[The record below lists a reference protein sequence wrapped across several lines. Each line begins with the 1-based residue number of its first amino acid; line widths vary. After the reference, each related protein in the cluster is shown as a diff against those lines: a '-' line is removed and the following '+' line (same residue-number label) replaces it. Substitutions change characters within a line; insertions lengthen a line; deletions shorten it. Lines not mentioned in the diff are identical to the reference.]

1 MYCGFL
7 QKEIKFSVV
16 STDKQH
22 SHDAQICL
30 EDVINCCS
38 TAVLALLREWHL
50 FLCPGEFG
58 DPPGA
63 QHFHPGM
70 TVALAVYLISH
81 LSDWWIED
89 GGCKML
95 QELHS
100 AERVNISITTR
111 HDTVQTPTKYPYIY
125 VGTNPTKPL
134 RNSSVGFKVSPA
146 VGIILLIFFLP
157 YPILLRHQSVPWEL
171 YLKARAAEPVSHTLS
186 YARLSRCAS
195 LYFLHSPETANLKC
209 SKALS

>member
-1 MYCGFL
+1 M
-7 QKEIKFSVV
+7 
-16 STDKQH
+16 
-22 SHDAQICL
+22 
-30 EDVINCCS
+30 INCCS
-38 TAVLALLREWHL
+38 TAVLAQLREWCL
-50 FLCPGEFG
+50 FLYPGECG
-58 DPPGA
+58 EPPDA

-81 LSDWWIED
+81 LPDWWIEHD
-89 GGCKML
+89 GCKML

-100 AERVNISITTR
+100 AEQVNISITTR
-111 HDTVQTPTKYPYIY
+111 HDTVQTPMKYPYIY
-125 VGTNPTKPL
+125 VCTNPTKPL